1 MNIVKKIIL
10 NNNYEFLISSF
21 SRNTYNQDG
30 RLVSTIYVSLL
41 NPTSETSEQLRALA
55 AYAITSLAI
64 EVDNE
69 TVYSLSEIEGRINSI
84 DESLGDDG
92 AMRTSFTMGL

>member
-55 AYAITSLAI
+55 SYAITSLVV

-92 AMRTSFTMGL
+92 TMRTSFTMGL